1 MELFDA
7 PVLVLQG
14 TADTVT
20 DPGLAQEFYTRVGSK
35 VQMTDLPIHVYI
47 HIHA

>member
-20 DPGLAQEFYTRVGSK
+20 DPGLAQEFYKRVGSEVK
-35 VQMTDLPIHVYI
+35 CEMLQIEIDMCI
-47 HIHA
+47 